1 MTGVDGWRRR
11 LMCGR
16 LGEGCDTEGG
26 DVAITVGGGCRVT
39 WPGLRCRWV
48 RWRVVDERGWACT
61 GVVAAAGGQR
71 WVTIRGSDEGAE
83 GGTLVAGRWGAR

>member
-48 RWRVVDERGWACT
+48 RWRVVDERGRALWRPL
-61 GVVAAAGGQR
+61 VVSGG
-71 WVTIRGSDEGAE
+71 
-83 GGTLVAGRWGAR
+83 